1 MTLSIEY
8 KVLEKMIIDSL
19 IKNMLNLDNLNK
31 QLNHDNI
38 TKIKE
43 IIRWLLDSYYRAT
56 GLGVIF
62 IDKKGTIISPSA
74 SNGYFCHFCKLI
86 QESSEGKKK
95 CLETFHHSALKSIEY
110 GFPYIYQC
118 PLGLIEWLAPFL
130 CEGEFLGAF
139 VSGGILMRKPDS
151 FFLEDLK
158 KLSRDLEIEESCLVG
173 TLKKV
178 KVLSE
183 DEVKAA
189 ADILH
194 IMANYLAE
202 SELVDMK
209 LRQERY
215 LQQAK
220 ISEEI
225 QSIKR
230 KELELLEREEKDDN
244 SFISICSL
252 YPLETE
258 RELLRRVKLGDKE
271 GAKEVL
277 NEILGKILF
286 KNAGQIELIRARI
299 LELAVV
305 LSRAAV
311 EAKAE
316 LEMILGLNFENIQEI
331 GKLKTIEELCIW
343 IVKVLDRFTES
354 VYENR
359 NIKNIDIIN
368 KAKEFIRTNYKKKIT
383 IDDISRAIY
392 LSPFYLSHI
401 FKKET
406 GSTLLAY
413 LTEVR
418 IDEAK
423 RLLENTTWNTTR
435 ISFEVGYADQSYFCK
450 VFKKLEGISVSEY
463 RKRMNR

>member
-1 MTLSIEY
+1 
-8 KVLEKMIIDSL
+8 
-19 IKNMLNLDNLNK
+19 MLNFNDVNEKLS
-31 QLNHDNI
+31 QENI
-38 TKIKE
+38 SKIKD

-56 GLGVIF
+56 GIKVIF
-62 IDKKGTIISPSA
+62 IDRKEKIFLSSA
-74 SNGYFCHFCKLI
+74 SDGFFCNICKLI
-86 QESSEGKKK
+86 QSREEGERR
-95 CLETFHHSALKSIEY
+95 CLETFHNSALKSIEY

-118 PLGLIEWLAPFL
+118 YAGIIEWSAPFL
-130 CEGEFLGAF
+130 FEGEFLGSF
-139 VSGGILMRKPDS
+139 VSGGVLMRKPDS
-151 FFLEDLK
+151 SFLKEIK
-158 KLSRDLEIEESCLVG
+158 KVDKILEIEESRLEEV
-173 TLKKV
+173 LKKV
-178 KVLSE
+178 KIVSE
-183 DEVKAA
+183 KKVKAA

-194 IMANYLAE
+194 IMANYLAKMG
-202 SELVDMK
+202 LIDIK

-215 LQQAK
+215 IQQAK

-230 KELELLEREEKDDN
+230 RELESLEKEEKDEN
-244 SFISICSL
+244 SFISISSL

-258 RELLRRVKLGDKE
+258 RELLRRVRLGDKE

-316 LEMILGLNFENIQEI
+316 LEMILGLNFEYIQEL
-331 GKLKTIEELCIW
+331 GKLKSIEELCIW

-359 NIKNIDIIN
+359 NIKNVDMIR
-368 KAKEFIRTNYKKKIT
+368 KTREFIRANYKKKIKL
-383 IDDISRAIY
+383 IDISKAIY
-392 LSPFYLSHI
+392 LSPYYLSHI

-406 GSTLLAY
+406 GSTLLEY
-413 LTEVR
+413 LTKVR
-418 IDEAK
+418 IEEAK
-423 RLLENTTWNTTR
+423 RLLENTPWNTTR
-435 ISFEVGYADQSYFCK
+435 ISFEVGCSDQSYFCK
-450 VFKKLEGISVSEY
+450 VFKKSEGISPSDY
-463 RKRMNR
+463 KKRMKR

>member
-1 MTLSIEY
+1 MFNFNEVNEQLSQE
-8 KVLEKMIIDSL
+8 
-19 IKNMLNLDNLNK
+19 
-31 QLNHDNI
+31 NI
-38 TKIKE
+38 SKIKD

-62 IDKKGTIISPSA
+62 IDRKGKIFSPLTSIR
-74 SNGYFCHFCKLI
+74 YFCNICKLI
-86 QESSEGKKK
+86 QSREEGERR
-95 CLETFHHSALKSIEY
+95 CLETFHNSALKSIEY

-118 PLGLIEWLAPFL
+118 YAGIIEWSAPFL
-130 CEGEFLGAF
+130 FEGEFLGSF
-139 VSGGILMRKPDS
+139 VSGGVLMRKPDS
-151 FFLEDLK
+151 SFLKEIK
-158 KLSRDLEIEESCLVG
+158 KVDKTLEIEESRLEEV
-173 TLKKV
+173 LKKV
-178 KVLSE
+178 KIVSE
-183 DEVKAA
+183 KKVKAA

-194 IMANYLAE
+194 IMANYLAKM
-202 SELVDMK
+202 ELIDTK
-209 LRQERY
+209 LRQDRY
-215 LQQAK
+215 IQQAK

-230 KELELLEREEKDDN
+230 RELESLEKEEKDEN
-244 SFISICSL
+244 SFISISSL

-258 RELLRRVKLGDKE
+258 RELLRRVRLGDKE

-316 LEMILGLNFENIQEI
+316 LEMILGLNFEYIQEL
-331 GKLKTIEELCIW
+331 GKLKSIEELCIW

-359 NIKNIDIIN
+359 NIKNVDMIR
-368 KAKEFIRTNYKKKIT
+368 KTREFIRANYKKKIRL
-383 IDDISRAIY
+383 IDISKAIY
-392 LSPFYLSHI
+392 LSPYYLSHI

-406 GSTLLAY
+406 GSTLLEY
-413 LTEVR
+413 LTKVR
-418 IDEAK
+418 IEEAK
-423 RLLENTTWNTTR
+423 RLLESTTWNTTR
-435 ISFEVGYADQSYFCK
+435 ISFEVGYSDQSYFCK
-450 VFKKLEGISVSEY
+450 VFKKSEGISASDY
-463 RKRMNR
+463 KKRMKR

>member
-1 MTLSIEY
+1 MFNFNEVNEQLSQ
-8 KVLEKMIIDSL
+8 EKIS
-19 IKNMLNLDNLNK
+19 
-31 QLNHDNI
+31 
-38 TKIKE
+38 KIKD

-56 GLGVIF
+56 GIKVIF
-62 IDKKGTIISPSA
+62 IYRKGKIFLSSTSD
-74 SNGYFCHFCKLI
+74 GFFCNICKLI
-86 QESSEGKKK
+86 QSKEEGERR
-95 CLETFHHSALKSIEY
+95 CLETFHNSALKSIEY

-118 PLGLIEWLAPFL
+118 YAGIIEWSAPFL
-130 CEGEFLGAF
+130 FEGEFLGSF
-139 VSGGILMRKPDS
+139 VSGGVLMRKPDS
-151 FFLEDLK
+151 SFLKEIK
-158 KLSRDLEIEESCLVG
+158 KVDKTLEIEESRLEEI
-173 TLKKV
+173 LKKV
-178 KVLSE
+178 KIVSE
-183 DEVKAA
+183 KKVKAA

-194 IMANYLAE
+194 IMANYLAKM
-202 SELVDMK
+202 ELIDTK

-215 LQQAK
+215 IQQAK

-230 KELELLEREEKDDN
+230 RELESLEKEEKDEN
-244 SFISICSL
+244 SFISINSL

-258 RELLRRVKLGDKE
+258 RELLRRVRLGDKE

-316 LEMILGLNFENIQEI
+316 LEMILGLNFEYIQEL
-331 GKLKTIEELCIW
+331 GKIKSIEELCIW

-359 NIKNIDIIN
+359 NIKNVDMIR
-368 KAKEFIRTNYKKKIT
+368 KTREFIRANYKKKIKL
-383 IDDISRAIY
+383 IDISKAIY
-392 LSPFYLSHI
+392 LSPYYLSHI

-406 GSTLLAY
+406 GSTLLEY
-413 LTEVR
+413 LTKVR
-418 IDEAK
+418 IEEAK
-423 RLLENTTWNTTR
+423 RLLENTPWNTTR
-435 ISFEVGYADQSYFCK
+435 ISFEVGCSDQSYFCK
-450 VFKKLEGISVSEY
+450 VFKKSEGISASDY
-463 RKRMNR
+463 KKRMKR